1 MILESGV
8 EIEYRKVCLCAGGSP
23 KLISENPN
31 VLGIRDTA
39 SVLLL
44 QGQYS
49 TVQYS
54 AVQCSAV
61 QYSTVQYS
69 TVQSRSIFIKIDNP
83 DIRRIILTLM
93 IFQEKLASAKRLIV
107 VGNGGIA
114 TELGMILFFKHILHF
129 KTVS

>member
-1 MILESGV
+1 MFLV
-8 EIEYRKVCLCAGGSP
+8 Y
-23 KLISENPN
+23 
-31 VLGIRDTA
+31 GIQHQYFFCRYSTVQCSA
-39 SVLLL
+39 VQCSAV
-44 QGQYS
+44 QCSAVQYS

-54 AVQCSAV
+54 TV

-114 TELGMILFFKHILHF
+114 TELGMILFFKTYF
-129 KTVS
+129 TF